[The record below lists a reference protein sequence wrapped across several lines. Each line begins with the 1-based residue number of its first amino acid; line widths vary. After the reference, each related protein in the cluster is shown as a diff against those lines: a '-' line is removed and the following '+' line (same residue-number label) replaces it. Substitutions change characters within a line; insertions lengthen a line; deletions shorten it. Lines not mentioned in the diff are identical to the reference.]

1 MNRNILGEKVY
12 YYTDSI
18 ENFDLFMK
26 TLQDLDSM
34 ESLGGGDVNL
44 WKSWT
49 SSNDVNFIYGQT
61 KTFYLEAIQNFKNE
75 IGEKSEYIYNSIMKT
90 FYDVCK
96 DYASSLGDGD
106 EPKIFPTFN
115 IKKYNSGMAMGSHF
129 DQLDGD
135 KTLRYSMVMYLNDD
149 YDGGELFYPEYDFS
163 YRPKRKDLV
172 LHDGNI
178 LHGVSEVTDGERY
191 NLTVVIRIKNNEQQ
205 IPLPIKEK
213 SYQGGDYYYPPGYWG
228 KRMPDDSIQGDIKV
242 PRDDGTVSEYNSNP
256 TLWIPKS

>member
-149 YDGGELFYPEYDFS
+149 YDGGEISFQLRDYS
-163 YRPKRKDLV
+163 
-172 LHDGNI
+172 G
-178 LHGVSEVTDGERY
+178 GWTSTDGWLVGAPSVDLDYETAIK
-191 NLTVVIRIKNNEQQ
+191 NKSIDFGIKPKANSVVIFPAEAPYFHTAHTVKSGFKYMVPGHWIHNNM
-205 IPLPIKEK
+205 
-213 SYQGGDYYYPPGYWG
+213 DFH
-228 KRMPDDSIQGDIKV
+228 R
-242 PRDDGTVSEYNSNP
+242 
-256 TLWIPKS
+256 

>member
-149 YDGGELFYPEYDFS
+149 YDGGEISFQLRDYS
-163 YRPKRKDLV
+163 
-172 LHDGNI
+172 G
-178 LHGVSEVTDGERY
+178 GWTSTDGWLIGAPSVDLDYETAIK
-191 NLTVVIRIKNNEQQ
+191 NKSIDFGIKPKANSVVIFPAEAPYFHTAHTIKSGFKYMVPGHWIHNNM
-205 IPLPIKEK
+205 
-213 SYQGGDYYYPPGYWG
+213 DFH
-228 KRMPDDSIQGDIKV
+228 R
-242 PRDDGTVSEYNSNP
+242 
-256 TLWIPKS
+256 

>member
-149 YDGGELFYPEYDFS
+149 YDGGEISFQLRDYSGGWTSTEGWLVGAPSVDLDYETAIKNKSIDFGIK
-163 YRPKRKDLV
+163 PKA
-172 LHDGNI
+172 N
-178 LHGVSEVTDGERY
+178 S
-191 NLTVVIRIKNNEQQ
+191 VVIFPAEAPYFHTAHTVKSGFKYMVPGHWIHNNM
-205 IPLPIKEK
+205 
-213 SYQGGDYYYPPGYWG
+213 DFH
-228 KRMPDDSIQGDIKV
+228 R
-242 PRDDGTVSEYNSNP
+242 
-256 TLWIPKS
+256 